1 MDLCARFKE
10 CVRTGFVTM
19 KSLVELAVF
28 VRVVESR
35 NLSGAARALGITP
48 SAVSKRLSKLEERL
62 GVTLLHRTTRNVSL
76 SEDGRLFYER
86 CKRILADVQD
96 AERAVAHGRTEVK
109 GIVRLAVPCVVA
121 REVLVG
127 RLPQL
132 LSANPDLTLELSTPE
147 HDADPMKDGV
157 DVALTWGRP
166 PDSALIQRKLTTS
179 KVKVYGATSY
189 FARRGVPKTPEALL
203 QHDCLMAGGAEKGWH
218 FRSAGREVVV
228 PVKSRLWC
236 TSPDAVKELVLA
248 GLGLAREPEL
258 LMQSAVAQG
267 LVTSVLDDYAFEEVP
282 LVARCAPSQPLS
294 PRVRVVMDWLVDVF
308 H

>member
-1 MDLCARFKE
+1 MCARE
-10 CVRTGFVTM
+10 VVIM

-28 VRVVESR
+28 VRVVESE

-86 CKRILADVQD
+86 CKRILADVHD
-96 AERAVAHGRTEVK
+96 AERALAHGRTEVR
-109 GIVRLAVPCVVA
+109 GTVRLAVPCAVA
-121 REVLVG
+121 REVLVA

-132 LSANPDLTLELSTPE
+132 LSSNPDLTLELSTPE
-147 HDADPMKDGV
+147 HDADPMKDEV

-179 KVKVYGATSY
+179 RVKVYGATSY
-189 FARRGVPKTPEALL
+189 LARRGVPRTPEALL
-203 QHDCLMAGGAEKGWH
+203 EHDCLVAGGAEKGWP
-218 FRSAGREVVV
+218 FRVSGRDVVV
-228 PVKSRLWC
+228 PVTSRLWC
-236 TSPDAVKELVLA
+236 TSADAVKELVLA

-258 LMQSAVAQG
+258 LMQGAVARG
-267 LVTSVLDDYAFEEVP
+267 LVSSVLDEYGVDEVP

-294 PRVRVVMDWLVDVF
+294 PRVRVVMDWLVDAF